1 MVRPFRGAWLWV
13 MFDFTVAASLP
24 HLWCVLANCT
34 MLAST
39 RLDHSCYREYRCR
52 DGSPDCPLGG
62 RVMKIMASEHL
73 CRADD
78 NERSNENSEKAFY
91 PKSNTH
97 GVLSREA

>member
-1 MVRPFRGAWLWV
+1 
-13 MFDFTVAASLP
+13 
-24 HLWCVLANCT
+24 
-34 MLAST
+34 
-39 RLDHSCYREYRCR
+39 
-52 DGSPDCPLGG
+52 
-62 RVMKIMASEHL
+62 MKIMASEHL